1 MEVVFLSEVRK
12 ITSVSIVYSFEHGNQ
27 GGERRKLAAARML
40 ACALHIYVHASPQ
53 AQIGHDDAVML
64 PRNQRATDE
73 DDAAARISD

>member
-1 MEVVFLSEVRK
+1 MEVVFLREVRK

-27 GGERRKLAAARML
+27 GERSKLAAARML